1 MMRAADPLLSGN
13 LGIHLAT
20 STRLTDLIE
29 EDVTVLIIED
39 HALLAQTL
47 VIALNAEGCRARV
60 ADLSSRATLLQQVR
74 ALRPGVV
81 LLDLD
86 LGALGDGVDVVTALT
101 ELGARVLVVS
111 GTTDPMRLAETVERG
126 AVGFLSKQVPFE
138 QLLST
143 VLDVVAQ
150 RPVLS
155 TARRYDLMAELR
167 SARAARG
174 RDLAPFKTLTPKERS
189 VLAGLAQGERVETI
203 AAAAVVSEATVRSQ
217 IRAVLA
223 KLGVNSQLEA
233 VALAWNVG
241 WVPTAPPKATVRS

>member
-1 MMRAADPLLSGN
+1 MMSGSLVEPLAAGTLVTDP
-13 LGIHLAT
+13 
-20 STRLTDLIE
+20 
-29 EDVTVLIIED
+29 EDEGVSVVIVED

-60 ADLSSRATLLQQVR
+60 AELIDPAHLLQQVR
-74 ALRPGVV
+74 MLRPGVV

-86 LGALGDGVDVVTALT
+86 LGVLGDGADLVQPLT

-111 GTTDPMRLAETVERG
+111 GTTDRLRLAETVERG
-126 AVGFLSKQVPFE
+126 AVGFLSKTVPFDE
-138 QLLST
+138 LLST

-155 TARRYDLMAELR
+155 TAKRYELMAELR

-174 RDLAPFKTLTPKERS
+174 KDLAPFKTLTSREQA
-189 VLAGLAQGERVETI
+189 VLAGLAQGRRAEII
-203 AAAAVVSEATVRSQ
+203 AAAAFLSEATVRSQ
-217 IRAVLA
+217 IRSVLA

-233 VALAWNVG
+233 VALAWTVG
-241 WVPTAPPKATVRS
+241 WVPTAEQTSAPSTIHLL